1 MTLEQQV
8 HALEMRV
15 RKLEK
20 LSHVPVTFI
29 KDENGYLKVKERRET
44 KAFGHRVS
52 QEAVDDIHKMKGAK
66 MPANPHRKINETED
80 QETQ

>member
-8 HALEMRV
+8 HDLELRV

-29 KDENGYLKVKERRET
+29 EDENGFLRL
-44 KAFGHRVS
+44 
-52 QEAVDDIHKMKGAK
+52 AK
-66 MPANPHRKINETED
+66 PTTRSKDGTGNNNEPGGE
-80 QETQ
+80 

>member
-20 LSHVPVTFI
+20 LSHVPLTFI
-29 KDENGYLKVKERRET
+29 EDENGYLKVDKPT
-44 KAFGHRVS
+44 
-52 QEAVDDIHKMKGAK
+52 
-66 MPANPHRKINETED
+66 TESKD
-80 QETQ
+80 EK